1 MASGKA
7 GASASGVAKLC
18 ISRASSAAFALENSV
33 LRLETLR
40 PSVLQP
46 PLQEHIRPAGFDL
59 RQPRLDLQIMSGKCL
74 LLECK
79 HPLHTQLTQTYAGK
93 VGMERE
99 PVVGIL
105 RAKALNFIVTDGC
118 HVCWRHLG
126 CDGIANQ
133 HRLPSI

>member
-18 ISRASSAAFALENSV
+18 ISRASSAAFALENLV

-59 RQPRLDLQIMSGKCL
+59 RQPGLDLQMLSGKCL
-74 LLECK
+74 LFEWK
-79 HPLHTQLTQTYAGK
+79 HRQHTRTNLRWQGWDGEGASGRHSAREGAQLHS
-93 VGMERE
+93 
-99 PVVGIL
+99 
-105 RAKALNFIVTDGC
+105 
-118 HVCWRHLG
+118 H
-126 CDGIANQ
+126 
-133 HRLPSI
+133 